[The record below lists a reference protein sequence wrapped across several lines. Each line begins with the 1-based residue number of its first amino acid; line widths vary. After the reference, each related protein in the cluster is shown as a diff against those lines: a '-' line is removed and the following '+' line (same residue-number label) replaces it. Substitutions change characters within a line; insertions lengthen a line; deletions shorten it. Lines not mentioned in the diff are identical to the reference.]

1 MAVQPQQ
8 QVKVELRDDRSLV
21 VSWSHT
27 EPNAAVK
34 LEYYDPSGPMIEPDE
49 TERKPCN
56 GSAMHLEARAAS
68 QRACTVKV
76 FSEVDG
82 TVVARTQTTWDDEF
96 PAAED
101 QCVDLC
107 LEDLQKRGE
116 KLSEQIQVDKK
127 ASGLIRILVLGQQH
141 HGKSSFIN
149 HVFRVLKKDLKAN
162 DQMNTAV
169 AGPAENTREIQK
181 CDVAELSFLDT
192 PAIPNMSSES
202 VEAIRALLAGYIP
215 EGIRRKDCANS
226 KSSFSAPPD
235 AAILVMSLC
244 HWRDQPEEMQSY
256 MVSIAKELKEA
267 SDGRVTFPYV
277 VAATHRDEFL
287 RTCAAEK
294 PHEELKAVLTD
305 MKKAANTDYVFA
317 LASYKQDSRGSSAIN
332 EQTFKLLSQLVT
344 LAARQDT
351 GVVVAKRW
359 CNLMVFLS
367 VLVTRFQQSAL
378 QRVYIEAV
386 DSRWTD
392 GFGIGV
398 GLHPSRK
405 NCLVADLGGF
415 YEALAWESL
424 PDCWL
429 LGYDC
434 RVKLGS
440 EGR

>member
-56 GSAMHLEARAAS
+56 GSAMHLEARATS
-68 QRACTVKV
+68 HRACTVKV
-76 FSEVDG
+76 VSEVDG
-82 TVVARTQTTWDDEF
+82 TEVARTQTTWDDEF

-107 LEDLQKRGE
+107 LEDLQKRCE
-116 KLSEQIQVDKK
+116 KLSEQIRREVGEK
-127 ASGLIRILVLGQQH
+127 ASGLTRILVLGQQH

-149 HVFRVLKKDLKAN
+149 HLFRVLKKDLKAN
-162 DQMNTAV
+162 DQMNTARG
-169 AGPAENTREIQK
+169 GPAENTREIQK

-215 EGIRRKDCANS
+215 EGKRRKDCANS

-256 MVSIAKELKEA
+256 MVSMAKELKEA
-267 SDGRVTFPYV
+267 SEGQVTFPYV

-287 RTCAAEK
+287 RSCAAQK
-294 PHEELKAVLTD
+294 PHEELKAALTD

-317 LASYKQDSRGSSAIN
+317 LSSYKQDSKGSAAIN

-351 GVVVAKRW
+351 GVVVAKNWR
-359 CNLMVFLS
+359 NLMVFLS
-367 VLVTRFQQSAL
+367 VLVPVVLVIRTCDE
-378 QRVYIEAV
+378 V
-386 DSRWTD
+386 
-392 GFGIGV
+392 GFHVRGPARAARQGC
-398 GLHPSRK
+398 GLLPGLFPS
-405 NCLVADLGGF
+405 
-415 YEALAWESL
+415 
-424 PDCWL
+424 
-429 LGYDC
+429 
-434 RVKLGS
+434 KL
-440 EGR
+440 

>member
-56 GSAMHLEARAAS
+56 GSAMHLEARATS
-68 QRACTVKV
+68 HRACTVKV
-76 FSEVDG
+76 VSEVDG
-82 TVVARTQTTWDDEF
+82 TEVARTQTTWDDEF

-107 LEDLQKRGE
+107 LEDLQKRCE
-116 KLSEQIQVDKK
+116 KLSEQIRREVGEK
-127 ASGLIRILVLGQQH
+127 ASGLTRILVLGQQH

-149 HVFRVLKKDLKAN
+149 HLFRVLKKDLKAN

-215 EGIRRKDCANS
+215 EGKRRKDCANS

-256 MVSIAKELKEA
+256 MVSMAKELKEA
-267 SDGRVTFPYV
+267 SEGQVTFPYV

-287 RTCAAEK
+287 RSCAAQK
-294 PHEELKAVLTD
+294 PHEELKAALTD

-317 LASYKQDSRGSSAIN
+317 LTSYKQDSKGSAAIN

-351 GVVVAKRW
+351 GVVVKKNW

-367 VLVTRFQQSAL
+367 VLVPVVLVILAL
-378 QRVYIEAV
+378 VM
-386 DSRWTD
+386 
-392 GFGIGV
+392 
-398 GLHPSRK
+398 K
-405 NCLVADLGGF
+405 
-415 YEALAWESL
+415 
-424 PDCWL
+424 
-429 LGYDC
+429 
-434 RVKLGS
+434 
-440 EGR
+440 